1 MITTTTRAKARKAL
15 PRRRPS
21 SLLGPAQILLAALLV
36 SAAIPKLAGAH
47 SAVQMVGHIGTGQWL
62 RYLVGTAELAGLSA
76 CSSRGWPG
84 GLPPR

>member
-36 SAAIPKLAGAH
+36 SAAIPKLAGRTPQCRW
-47 SAVQMVGHIGTGQWL
+47 SATSARASGCATWSGQ
-62 RYLVGTAELAGLSA
+62 LS
-76 CSSRGWPG
+76 
-84 GLPPR
+84 